1 MRRSGR
7 GVACHSLHRSGRTH
21 KMLGIPAEASVPP
34 PGREATGARHGA
46 PVWLQS
52 DVEGGR
58 AANHPTR
65 PTSACDDRRAEQHT
79 PVTTLVGLEG
89 PGWGFNDWTWVGP
102 RCWGL
107 KEQSLVNP
115 PQLSC
120 VLRGEPEEPARA
132 VMCQDHLAL
141 GLVVGGGVFGF
152 GAVRSLCSPSPNKA
166 PLNQVP
172 LGTCLL
178 YTSPSPRD

>member
-1 MRRSGR
+1 
-7 GVACHSLHRSGRTH
+7 
-21 KMLGIPAEASVPP
+21 MLGIPAEALVPP
-34 PGREATGARHGA
+34 PGRKASGARHGA

-65 PTSACDDRRAEQHT
+65 PASACDARRAEQHT

-89 PGWGFNDWTWVGP
+89 SGWGFNDWTWVGP

-115 PQLSC
+115 LLLSRA
-120 VLRGEPEEPARA
+120 LRGEPGEPAQATFSASDSRPW
-132 VMCQDHLAL
+132 VWLWE
-141 GLVVGGGVFGF
+141 G
-152 GAVRSLCSPSPNKA
+152 
-166 PLNQVP
+166 
-172 LGTCLL
+172 
-178 YTSPSPRD
+178 